1 MSELRRNATG
11 HDDASGTHQKA
22 LQLGPGSGEAS
33 FTLSKVLPQ
42 RLI

>member
-11 HDDASGTHQKA
+11 HDDPSGPPQKA
-22 LQLGPGSGEAS
+22 LQLGPGSVDAS